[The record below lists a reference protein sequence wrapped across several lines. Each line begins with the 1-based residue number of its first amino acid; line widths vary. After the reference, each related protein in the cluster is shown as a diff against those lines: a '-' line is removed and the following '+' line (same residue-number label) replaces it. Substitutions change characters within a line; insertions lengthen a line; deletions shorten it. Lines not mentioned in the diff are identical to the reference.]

1 MFISFCILTDVYC
14 SCVRN
19 IEQGLSALP
28 GVVPESVKVNL
39 LVGVGSF
46 SLRGDVLDEETI
58 EQAVSRMGYTA
69 SNISIIA
76 EQQSPSSELSNVY
89 QADMIISGMFCMNCV
104 DKVRHALQQLPGTKQ
119 DSINIDYD
127 SGKTSFQYNGNNI
140 TRERI
145 RQAILQLGFMAES
158 VDVIKLIQEQQES
171 DKKKDSSQV
180 STRLTVTG
188 MTCSSCVANI
198 ERAILKQRGI
208 FSCQVNLL
216 AKSAVVQHD
225 PAIIGARALANM
237 IEQLG
242 YKAEL
247 APTGGMDTL
256 MDQREAMRQ
265 SLNKE
270 IGILKWRFYWSLV
283 FAIPIVIFDMIFMM
297 GLPHD
302 NPVRMAFMTSITEG
316 LTVGDVISF
325 LLATPVQFWLGW
337 PFYVKAYRALRYT
350 RSANMET
357 LVAMGTTVAYCASVG
372 SIIAAMA
379 RHSHKEGMNY
389 FETSVL
395 LITFIRFGKWLEA
408 LAKGK
413 TAETITKLMDLQ
425 PDKAILVEFSQA
437 SDKSPTTS
445 SDDETTLAT
454 QPSINSTTKAK
465 GVIQREHVPERMHER
480 EIDAND
486 IQGKLV
492 SALQEEKY

>member
-1 MFISFCILTDVYC
+1 M
-14 SCVRN
+14 
-19 IEQGLSALP
+19 
-28 GVVPESVKVNL
+28 VPESVKVNL

-46 SLRGDVLDEETI
+46 SLRGDVIDEDTI

-76 EQQSPSSELSNVY
+76 EQRESSASELSNLY

-104 DKVRHALQQLPGTKQ
+104 DKVRHALEQLPGTKH

-158 VDVIKLIQEQQES
+158 IDVMKLIQEQQQSE
-171 DKKKDSSQV
+171 KKKDSSQV

-198 ERAILKQRGI
+198 ERAILKQPGI

-216 AKSAVVQHD
+216 AKSAVIQHD
-225 PAIIGARALANM
+225 PAIVGARALANM

-256 MDQREAMRQ
+256 MDQREAMRA

-297 GLPHD
+297 GLPQD
-302 NPVRMAFMTSITEG
+302 NPVRMAFETPITDG
-316 LTVGDVISF
+316 LMVGDVVSF
-325 LLATPVQFWLGW
+325 LLATPVQFLLGW
-337 PFYVKAYRALRYT
+337 PFYVKAYRSLRYT

-372 SIIAAMA
+372 TIIAAMA
-379 RHSHKEGMNY
+379 RHTHKEGMNY

-395 LITFIRFGKWLEA
+395 LITFIHFGKWLEA

-425 PDKAILVEFSQA
+425 PDKAILVEFSSA
-437 SDKSPTTS
+437 SDKSATTTTAAGS

-454 QPSINSTTKAK
+454 QPSINSKSKAK
-465 GVIQREHVPERMHER
+465 GVIEREHVPERMNER

-486 IQGKLV
+486 IQGKFILH
-492 SALQEEKY
+492 